1 MDNEDAVSRFAAAV
15 QGFLHQRRGPPGPL
29 QRLPSSVRDRPKL
42 LRWLPIYVI
51 AGDKPVSMEETPDG
65 GADLLGWD
73 FARGE
78 MTRDAAEWDEIV
90 GHLQPGLPVRGNT
103 DFAEGDWR
111 EVTKA
116 EFDRHV
122 AELRAR
128 AAR

>member
-1 MDNEDAVSRFAAAV
+1 M
-15 QGFLHQRRGPPGPL
+15 
-29 QRLPSSVRDRPKL
+29 RDRPKL

-78 MTRDAAEWDEIV
+78 MTRDAAEWDDIV

-103 DFAEGDWR
+103 DFAEGDWI

>member
-1 MDNEDAVSRFAAAV
+1 M
-15 QGFLHQRRGPPGPL
+15 GL
-29 QRLPSSVRDRPKL
+29 K
-42 LRWLPIYVI
+42 LPIYAI
-51 AGDKPVSMEETPDG
+51 AGEKPVSMTRTADG
-65 GADLLGWD
+65 GAELLGWD

-78 MTRDAAEWDEIV
+78 MTRDAAE
-90 GHLQPGLPVRGNT
+90 LPVRGNT
-103 DFAEGDWR
+103 DFAEGDWI

>member
-1 MDNEDAVSRFAAAV
+1 MSETLEMA
-15 QGFLHQRRGPPGPL
+15 L
-29 QRLPSSVRDRPKL
+29 K
-42 LRWLPIYVI
+42 LPIYVI

-65 GADLLGWD
+65 GAALRGWD
-73 FARGE
+73 FDLGE
-78 MTRDAAEWDEIV
+78 MTRDAAAWDDIV

-103 DFAEGDWR
+103 DFAEGDCVK
-111 EVTKA
+111 VTKA